1 MKASSKCI
9 DLIRRFEGFKS
20 APYRCPAG
28 VATIGFGST
37 RYADGRAVSLKDDP
51 ITEAQAL
58 DLLHQTL
65 TQYEQAVSKAVK
77 VPINQ
82 NQFDALVDF
91 AYNAGAGNMASS
103 TLVKKL
109 NAGDLKGASAEF
121 DRWVFAAG
129 VRLRGL
135 TLRRQAEREL
145 FEA

>member
-9 DLIRRFEGFKS
+9 DLIRRFEGFKP
-20 APYRCPAG
+20 APYLCPAG
-28 VATIGFGST
+28 KATIGFGST
-37 RYADGRAVSLKDDP
+37 RYADGRAVTLEDDP
-51 ITEAQAL
+51 ITESEAL
-58 DLLHQTL
+58 ALLHETL
-65 TQYEQAVSKAVK
+65 TQYEQAVTKAVK
-77 VPINQ
+77 VPITQ

-109 NAGDLKGASAEF
+109 NLGDLKGAAAEF

-145 FEA
+145 FES